1 MDTISATSLLSPQ
14 PTSSSTAGQSI
25 AALDSNDFLK
35 LLITELTNQDPF
47 EPTGNEELLRQISS
61 IRDIELSTTQTESLQ
76 RLTSQQ
82 SIGSASSLMGQFV
95 TGHSNPDG
103 TIDRGMVVGI
113 RFNESGSP
121 TLVLSNGLEISMDR
135 VNTIESPLHAGEALM
150 NVNIIGVDR
159 RDSANP
165 QRVEGVVTSVKTNE
179 QGEILLELDSGQDLR
194 LTDVFGALASAA

>member
-14 PTSSSTAGQSI
+14 PTSSKTAGQSI

-35 LLITELTNQDPF
+35 LLITELTNQDPL

-103 TIDRGMVVGI
+103 TVDRGMVVGI

-150 NVNIIGVDR
+150 NLNIIGVDR

>member
-14 PTSSSTAGQSI
+14 PTSSRTAGQSI

-35 LLITELTNQDPF
+35 LLIAELTNQDPF

-61 IRDIELSTTQTESLQ
+61 IRDIELSTTQTESL
-76 RLTSQQ
+76 RKLTSQQ

-95 TGHSNPDG
+95 TGYSNPDG

-150 NVNIIGVDR
+150 NVNIVGVDR

-194 LTDVFGALASAA
+194 LTDVFGAVASAA